1 MSFKIRDYKHPVTS
15 DIDPT
20 TTVDA
25 DELDRSVNSCVA
37 RATEALN
44 SIASNYSDRDRGEIS
59 LVFRAMQST
68 HKSIRI
74 LLKEESKPTS
84 VDALPL
90 ARVQLESLYAICLM
104 LEDPKWVRVYVKDG
118 WKKLYKQALLQK
130 EETKGLSRWVSSLN
144 QRQPHIDNFT
154 HICGVTEAERRTVEK
169 EELGIPLPSGMVE
182 EKIDTFPTPGKVIR
196 KIKVPRRKQMLI
208 RLYAEYEHFSSYVHG
223 LPNAMDIKASFGKYK
238 DRFSTKQ
245 KEAVFHK
252 EIADPSLYLS
262 CLSVVQ
268 SASELI
274 SLYPSDIEL
283 RAIVTQAWNLLSNH
297 SLIGKI
303 FWDIRAKSL
312 LGSI

>member
-1 MSFKIRDYKHPVTS
+1 MGYKIRDYKHPVTS

-20 TTVDA
+20 IKVDA

-44 SIASNYSDRDRGEIS
+44 SVASNYSDQDTNEIS

-74 LLKEESKPTS
+74 LLKEKLKPTS

-130 EETKGLSRWVSSLN
+130 EETKRLPRWAGYLN
-144 QRQPHIDNFT
+144 QWQSYIDKHTN
-154 HICGVTEAERRTVEK
+154 ICGVTEAERRTVEK

-223 LPNAMDIKASFGKYK
+223 LPNAMDIKASFGRYK
-238 DRFSTKQ
+238 DRFSTQQ

-268 SASELI
+268 STSELI

-283 RAIVTQAWNLLSNH
+283 RAVVTRAWNLLSDR
-297 SLIGKI
+297 SLIGKVI
-303 FWDIRAKSL
+303 WDIRAQSL